1 MIEDLPTYQ
10 SPDGRIVR
18 AGRIKN
24 IKAMRLE
31 LSTAPVCKQ
40 ASLSSGY
47 HLRAIPLAPPQFERL
62 KPQVGQV
69 LIIEGDGHPM
79 TSDAAAFEAAY
90 ELRGQIRPPLLQG
103 ERSRGDRE

>member
-24 IKAMRLE
+24 IQAMRVQ

-69 LIIEGDGHPM
+69 LIIEGDGRPFV
-79 TSDAAAFEAAY
+79 SEAAAFEAAY
-90 ELRGQIRPPLLQG
+90 ELRGPIRAPLK
-103 ERSRGDRE
+103 ERE